1 MVTRRLRRSWLSAG
15 ALLSVAGCLCAGL
28 APPGQAAEQEIRLVQ
43 EGTPAMLPAFFP
55 KEPPPGNQPS
65 AFDAGTAPGPIPAG
79 PRRIEDVLPV
89 AAASPVQGPILSI
102 DFSRTLAIVAGQN
115 PEVAFAHARHRE
127 AYAQWQAARILW
139 LPSVR
144 AGVSYHKH
152 DGRLQDA
159 RGQILDISRSSLQA
173 GMGAYAV
180 GAGTAPIPG
189 VVANFGVAEAIFE
202 PRVTGYAAAARSNAT
217 RTTLH
222 DILLE
227 TALAYQQLL
236 RAVQLQ
242 AIVEETAA
250 NSQQLAELTENFA
263 RTGQGLKAD
272 AERAR
277 VELMLRRT
285 AVAQVDE
292 EIAVASARL
301 IQLLH
306 VRPET
311 TLIPQE
317 PAVVPIELVA
327 VDVPRTELLSTGLS
341 NRPELAEARN
351 LVCEAVNRYRREQWS
366 PWLPSALLAT
376 SYTGFGG
383 GQGSDLDDFGDR
395 VDFDAVAF
403 WEIRNLG
410 FGERA
415 ARNRARAQMQQAEFE
430 QIRRMDEVAREVVE
444 GHAQV
449 LARQRQI
456 SLAEQ
461 AVQSAVES
469 YRLNVERIRDGQGLP
484 IEVLQAIQA
493 LDQTRREYLR
503 AVVAYNEAQFRL
515 QRALGWPVR

>member
-1 MVTRRLRRSWLSAG
+1 M
-15 ALLSVAGCLCAGL
+15 
-28 APPGQAAEQEIRLVQ
+28 
-43 EGTPAMLPAFFP
+43 
-55 KEPPPGNQPS
+55 
-65 AFDAGTAPGPIPAG
+65 
-79 PRRIEDVLPV
+79 
-89 AAASPVQGPILSI
+89 
-102 DFSRTLAIVAGQN
+102 
-115 PEVAFAHARHRE
+115 
-127 AYAQWQAARILW
+127 
-139 LPSVR
+139 
-144 AGVSYHKH
+144 
-152 DGRLQDA
+152 
-159 RGQILDISRSSLQA
+159 
-173 GMGAYAV
+173 
-180 GAGTAPIPG
+180 
-189 VVANFGVAEAIFE
+189 
-202 PRVTGYAAAARSNAT
+202 
-217 RTTLH
+217 
-222 DILLE
+222 
-227 TALAYQQLL
+227 
-236 RAVQLQ
+236 QLQ

-366 PWLPSALLAT
+366 PWLPSAILAT

-515 QRALGWPVR
+515 QRVLGWPVR